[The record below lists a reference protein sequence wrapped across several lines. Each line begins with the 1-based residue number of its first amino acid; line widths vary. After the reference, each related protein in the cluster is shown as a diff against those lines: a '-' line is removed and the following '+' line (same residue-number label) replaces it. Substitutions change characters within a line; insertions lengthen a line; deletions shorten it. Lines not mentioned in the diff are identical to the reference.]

1 MWRFDRFGDAAA
13 LLDEHG
19 QSLTYAQLAREGEAL
34 CGAIGGRCLCFNL
47 CGNTLGSAVGYA
59 GMVEGGVTPAL
70 LAASI
75 DRELFQALYEA
86 YHPAYLWAPA
96 GFDWEA
102 CESVYERFGY
112 RLLKT
117 PFGTETKLHDDLA
130 LLLTTSGSTGS
141 PKFVRQSYANIRA
154 NTESIVEY
162 LALTAQEKPIT
173 TLPMNYTYGLSILNT
188 HLWVGATVLLTE
200 KGIAQRDFWTFF
212 REAGATSM
220 GGVPYTYEMLDR
232 MRFTRMDLPTLRT
245 LTQAGGKLLPDLHRR
260 LAQWCRDTGRRFVVM
275 YGQCEATARMAYLP
289 WEMSLDKVGA
299 MGVAIPGGRFELI
312 GVNGEI
318 ITEPHVTGELRYY
331 GENVTLGYAQC
342 GADLARGD
350 ERGGVLDTGDMAQ
363 MDEDGCYTVVGRKK
377 RFLKMYGNRVNLD
390 ETERMLKA
398 AFPEAECACAGRD
411 DHLMIFSTDADAL
424 PAMRAWLSEKT
435 GLNLS
440 GFHTTHLD
448 AIPKNDAGKTLY
460 RELEKYHV

>member
-34 CGAIGGRCLCFNL
+34 CGAIGGRCLCFGL
-47 CGNTLGSAVGYA
+47 CGNTIGSAVGYA
-59 GMVEGGVTPAL
+59 GMVEGGVVPAL

-75 DRELFQALYEA
+75 DRELFAALYEA
-86 YHPAYLWAPA
+86 YHPAYLWAPE

-200 KGIAQRDFWTFF
+200 KGIAQRDFWTFYK
-212 REAGATSM
+212 EAGATSM
-220 GGVPYTYEMLDR
+220 GDVPYTYEILDR
-232 MRFTRMDLPTLRT
+232 MRFTRMDLPT
-245 LTQAGGKLLPDLHRR
+245 
-260 LAQWCRDTGRRFVVM
+260 
-275 YGQCEATARMAYLP
+275 
-289 WEMSLDKVGA
+289 
-299 MGVAIPGGRFELI
+299 
-312 GVNGEI
+312 
-318 ITEPHVTGELRYY
+318 
-331 GENVTLGYAQC
+331 
-342 GADLARGD
+342 
-350 ERGGVLDTGDMAQ
+350 
-363 MDEDGCYTVVGRKK
+363 
-377 RFLKMYGNRVNLD
+377 
-390 ETERMLKA
+390 
-398 AFPEAECACAGRD
+398 
-411 DHLMIFSTDADAL
+411 
-424 PAMRAWLSEKT
+424 
-435 GLNLS
+435 
-440 GFHTTHLD
+440 
-448 AIPKNDAGKTLY
+448 
-460 RELEKYHV
+460 

>member
-1 MWRFDRFGDAAA
+1 MMWRFDRFGDAAA

-86 YHPAYLWAPA
+86 YHPAYLWAPE
-96 GFDWEA
+96 GFEWEA

-112 RLLKT
+112 RLLRT

-173 TLPMNYTYGLSILNT
+173 TLPMNYTYGLSIVNSHVL
-188 HLWVGATVLLTE
+188 VGAPVLLTR
-200 KGIAQRDFWTFF
+200 KGLLERGFWDFAAK
-212 REAGATSM
+212 EGATSLA
-220 GGVPYTYEMLDR
+220 GVPYTYEMYRRIGLQE
-232 MRFTRMDLPTLRT
+232 MDLPALKTV
-245 LTQAGGKLLPDLHRR
+245 TQAGGKLTLALHQSF
-260 LAQWCRDTGRRFVVM
+260 ASWAEKTGRRFFVM
-275 YGQCEATARMAYLP
+275 YGQTEAAPRMGYLP
-289 WEMSLDKVGA
+289 AERAVEKCGS
-299 MGVAIPGGRFELI
+299 MGIPIPGGTFQLLDVQDQVIQESDT
-312 GVNGEI
+312 V
-318 ITEPHVTGELRYY
+318 GELLYR
-331 GENVTLGYAQC
+331 GPNVAMGYAQQ
-342 GADLARGD
+342 ADDLALGD
-350 ERGGVLDTGDMAQ
+350 EWGGVLHTGDMAKQ
-363 MDEDGCYTVVGRKK
+363 DTDGFYYIVGRKK
-377 RFLKMYGNRVNLD
+377 RFLKLYGNRVNLD
-390 ETERMLKA
+390 ELERMLA
-398 AFPEAECACAGRD
+398 EPFPGVGFACTGHD
-411 DHLMIFSTDADAL
+411 DDLRIFSDLKDETQIRQAEDYLAQRTNL
-424 PAMRAWLSEKT
+424 PHKL
-435 GLNLS
+435 
-440 GFHTTHLD
+440 FHIIPID
-448 AIPKNDAGKTLY
+448 AIPKNEAGKTLY
-460 RELEKYHV
+460 SRLPD

>member
-1 MWRFDRFGDAAA
+1 MWRFDRFGDAVA

-34 CGAIGGRCLCFNL
+34 CGAIGGRCLCFGL
-47 CGNTLGSAVGYA
+47 CGNTIGSAVGYA

-86 YHPAYLWAPA
+86 YHPAYLWAPE

-112 RLLKT
+112 RLLRT

-188 HLWVGATVLLTE
+188 HLWVGAVDREGHRPARLLDLL
-200 KGIAQRDFWTFF
+200 Q
-212 REAGATSM
+212 
-220 GGVPYTYEMLDR
+220 GG
-232 MRFTRMDLPTLRT
+232 
-245 LTQAGGKLLPDLHRR
+245 GGH
-260 LAQWCRDTGRRFVVM
+260 QHGRR
-275 YGQCEATARMAYLP
+275 AL
-289 WEMSLDKVGA
+289 
-299 MGVAIPGGRFELI
+299 
-312 GVNGEI
+312 
-318 ITEPHVTGELRYY
+318 
-331 GENVTLGYAQC
+331 
-342 GADLARGD
+342 
-350 ERGGVLDTGDMAQ
+350 
-363 MDEDGCYTVVGRKK
+363 
-377 RFLKMYGNRVNLD
+377 
-390 ETERMLKA
+390 
-398 AFPEAECACAGRD
+398 
-411 DHLMIFSTDADAL
+411 HL
-424 PAMRAWLSEKT
+424 
-435 GLNLS
+435 
-440 GFHTTHLD
+440 
-448 AIPKNDAGKTLY
+448 
-460 RELEKYHV
+460 

>member
-1 MWRFDRFGDAAA
+1 MWRFDRFGDAPA

-34 CGAIGGRCLCFNL
+34 CGAIGGRCLCFGL
-47 CGNTLGSAVGYA
+47 CGNTIGSAVGYA
-59 GMVEGGVTPAL
+59 GMVEGGVVPAL

-75 DRELFQALYEA
+75 DRELFAALYEA
-86 YHPAYLWAPA
+86 YHPAYLWAPE
-96 GFDWEA
+96 GFDWER

-117 PFGTETKLHDDLA
+117 PFGTETKLHEDLA

-260 LAQWCRDTGRRFVVM
+260 FGQWCRDTGRRFVVM

-312 GVNGEI
+312 GVDGEI

-331 GENVTLGYAQC
+331 GENVTAT
-342 GADLARGD
+342 A
-350 ERGGVLDTGDMAQ
+350 
-363 MDEDGCYTVVGRKK
+363 
-377 RFLKMYGNRVNLD
+377 
-390 ETERMLKA
+390 
-398 AFPEAECACAGRD
+398 
-411 DHLMIFSTDADAL
+411 
-424 PAMRAWLSEKT
+424 
-435 GLNLS
+435 
-440 GFHTTHLD
+440 
-448 AIPKNDAGKTLY
+448 
-460 RELEKYHV
+460 

>member
-34 CGAIGGRCLCFNL
+34 CRAIGGRCLCFGL
-47 CGNTLGSAVGYA
+47 CGNTIGSAVGYA
-59 GMVEGGVTPAL
+59 GMVEGGVVPAL

-75 DRELFQALYEA
+75 DRELFAALYEA
-86 YHPAYLWAPA
+86 YHPAYLWAPE
-96 GFDWEA
+96 GFDWER

-173 TLPMNYTYGLSILNT
+173 TLPMNYTYGVSILNT
-188 HLWVGATVLLTE
+188 HLDVGATILVTE
-200 KGIAQRDFWTFF
+200 HGIAQREFWDFF
-212 REAGATSM
+212 RREGATSF

-232 MRFTRMDLPTLRT
+232 MRFFRMDLPSLRT
-245 LTQAGGKLLPDLHRR
+245 MTQAGGKLQKELHRKFVE
-260 LAQWCRDTGRRFVVM
+260 WCLEKGKQFIVM

-289 WEMSLDKVGA
+289 WEKSLEKVGGI
-299 MGVAIPGGRFELI
+299 GVAIPGGQFRLI
-312 GVNGEI
+312 AADGSEI
-318 ITEPHVTGELRYY
+318 TQPGVTGELKYY
-331 GENVTLGYAQC
+331 GDNVTLGYAVCQ
-342 GADLARGD
+342 ADLRKGD
-350 ERGGVLDTGDMAQ
+350 ERGGVLETGDMAQ
-363 MDEDGCYTVVGRKK
+363 VDADGYYTIVGRKK
-377 RFLKMYGNRVNLD
+377 RFLKLYGNRVNLD
-390 ETERMLKA
+390 ELEQLLKA
-398 AFPEAECACAGRD
+398 AFPGVDVACGGVD
-411 DHLMIFSTDADAL
+411 DHLMFFSTDESRLAE
-424 PAMRAWLSEKT
+424 MRAFLSEKT
-435 GLNLS
+435 KQNAAAFRGMALPS
-440 GFHTTHLD
+440 
-448 AIPKNDAGKTLY
+448 IPKNDAGKTLY
-460 RELEKYHV
+460 RELEKYYD

>member
-188 HLWVGATVLLTE
+188 HLWVGATVL
-200 KGIAQRDFWTFF
+200 
-212 REAGATSM
+212 
-220 GGVPYTYEMLDR
+220 
-232 MRFTRMDLPTLRT
+232 
-245 LTQAGGKLLPDLHRR
+245 
-260 LAQWCRDTGRRFVVM
+260 
-275 YGQCEATARMAYLP
+275 
-289 WEMSLDKVGA
+289 
-299 MGVAIPGGRFELI
+299 
-312 GVNGEI
+312 
-318 ITEPHVTGELRYY
+318 
-331 GENVTLGYAQC
+331 
-342 GADLARGD
+342 
-350 ERGGVLDTGDMAQ
+350 
-363 MDEDGCYTVVGRKK
+363 
-377 RFLKMYGNRVNLD
+377 
-390 ETERMLKA
+390 
-398 AFPEAECACAGRD
+398 
-411 DHLMIFSTDADAL
+411 
-424 PAMRAWLSEKT
+424 
-435 GLNLS
+435 
-440 GFHTTHLD
+440 
-448 AIPKNDAGKTLY
+448 
-460 RELEKYHV
+460 